1 MIFGTLLYIC
11 QNYKDFHIQFP
22 LIKECSLSLDLIKSL
37 SKSFKIAMSDHL
49 KIFDFTDRIQLI
61 KLIISHL
68 HFQKYQYFNS
78 Y

>member
-1 MIFGTLLYIC
+1 MMFETLLYIC
-11 QNYKDFHIQFP
+11 RNYKDFNNQFP

-37 SKSFKIAMSDHL
+37 SMSFIIAMSDHL
-49 KIFDFTDRIQLI
+49 KIIDFTYRIQLI
-61 KLIISHL
+61 KLILSHL